1 MLNTSHSPQLSLIDE
16 LRLLGLRQFI
26 RLTRWLGHMEVEVA
40 LLRRYYWLPLLG
52 GLLGLLFGFIQSA
65 TG

>member
-1 MLNTSHSPQLSLIDE
+1 MLNTSRPAQLNVIDE
-16 LRLLGLRQFI
+16 LRLLGLQQFI
-26 RLTRWLGHMEVEVA
+26 RLTRRLSQMEPEMA
-40 LLRRYYWLPLLG
+40 LLRRYYWLPLLA